1 MRPQKPPLVALPGKG
16 LHDELNEAA
25 PTGLIVDRVYRGG
38 RAGNAGDDP
47 LSKLLGVS
55 NQGGFRYLGSPD
67 KLKLVVVTSN
77 FNEPDWPDHIDLEAG
92 LLTYFGDRR
101 EPGELHG
108 TPRLGNEVLRQMF
121 ANLHAAP
128 PDRSAIPPVLVFRNT
143 GTYRDVV
150 FLGLAV
156 PGAAHATT
164 ASDLVAVWK
173 ASSRGRFQNYKAL
186 FTILRA
192 PEIPLQWIRD
202 VRTGNSLS
210 AECPD
215 TWRKWQET
223 GRYTPLTCEPTIQ
236 IRTRIQ
242 QAPKSPEDAAILES
256 VYSRYKNDSHGFEH
270 FAAKLL
276 PLMDPNFVSVDVTR
290 PSRDGGR
297 DALGQYRVGLDN
309 GHIMIDC
316 ALEAKC
322 YGAANAVGVKELSR
336 LISRLR
342 HRQFGVIVTTSYV
355 HGQAY
360 QEIKDDGHPIIVIS
374 GVDIVQILKRAGQ
387 TDAASA
393 VFAPEIRSAIA
404 P

>member
-1 MRPQKPPLVALPGKG
+1 MNGCVPTLSYPPNGSNDALRA
-16 LHDELNEAA
+16 D
-25 PTGLIVDRVYRGG
+25 LIVDKVYQGG

-55 NQGGFRYLGSPD
+55 NQGGFRYLGKPGN
-67 KLKLVVVTSN
+67 LKLVVVTSN

-92 LLTYFGDRR
+92 FLTYFGDRR

-121 ANLHAAP
+121 SSLHASP
-128 PDRSAIPPVLVFRNT
+128 PCRAAIPPVLVFRNT

-156 PGAAHATT
+156 PGTAHATT
-164 ASDLVAVWK
+164 TSDLVAVWK
-173 ASSRGRFQNYKAL
+173 TSSRGRFQNYRAL
-186 FTILRA
+186 FTILRV
-192 PEIPLQWIRD
+192 PEVSLQWIAD
-202 VRTGNSLS
+202 VRNGNPLS
-210 AECPD
+210 AKCPD
-215 TWRKWQET
+215 VWRRWQKT
-223 GRYTPLTCEPTIQ
+223 GKYTPLTCEPTVQ
-236 IRTRIQ
+236 IRSKAQ
-242 QAPKSPEDAAILES
+242 QMPESPADAAILAS
-256 VYSRYKNDSHGFEH
+256 VYDRYKNDSHGFEH

-297 DALGQYRVGLDN
+297 DAIGQYRVGLDN
-309 GHIMIDC
+309 SHIMIDC

-322 YGAANAVGVKELSR
+322 YGAKNAVGVKELSR

-342 HRQFGVIVTTSYV
+342 HRQFGVIVTTSNV

-360 QEIKDDGHPIIVIS
+360 KEIIDDGHPIIVIS
-374 GVDIVQILKRAGQ
+374 GADIVRILKSASQ
-387 TDAASA
+387 TALTSA
-393 VFAPEIRSAIA
+393 VFVTELQSTFAP
-404 P
+404 